1 MKHIQLYFNRYQKR
15 YAKLACARL
24 YKMWDDYDAKRITA
38 SELAE
43 KAGRLEF
50 FVSSSLKEK
59 NSD

>member
-1 MKHIQLYFNRYQKR
+1 M
-15 YAKLACARL
+15 ACARL

-59 NSD
+59 KIPTKMKSASS